1 MMGDFV
7 DGAPVLAFV
16 GLCWPL
22 LAFGALLQQLWRPLA
37 AMLGLSGGGGGGV
50 D

>member
-1 MMGDFV
+1 MGDFV

-16 GLCWPL
+16 GLCWPF
-22 LAFGALLQQLWRPLA
+22 LAFGALLQHFWRPLA